1 MIYLDVHFERR
12 GKQVIIHE
20 EELYSR
26 KEMETLQLMRLKETV
41 EKVYNKVP
49 FYQNQFKER
58 NIKPA
63 GIQSLEDLK
72 KLPFTKK
79 KDLRDHYP
87 YNLFAVDMKDIVRI
101 HASSGTSGK
110 PTVVAYT
117 ENDIRNWSDMV
128 ARAIS
133 IAGGEPSGIF
143 HNAYGYGLFTGGLGI
158 HYGAE
163 RLGMA
168 TVPVSGGNTDRQI
181 TVIEDFQPTVIA
193 GTPSYVLKIAEEMG
207 QLGKNPRESSLKF
220 GIFGAEPWSEEMRKL
235 LEESF
240 AIKACD
246 IYGLSEVMGPGVAME
261 CHEAQDGLHIAED
274 HFIVEVINPDTLEPV
289 MDGEEGEL
297 VFTSLTKEAFPVIR
311 YRTGDIA
318 SITREKCKCGRT
330 TTRMSRVKGRIDDML
345 IVRGVNV
352 FPSEIEHYL
361 IQIDGL
367 SPHYQVHLHRE
378 GTLDIVELHVEI
390 NDETYQKVNSDMKH
404 EYISTIM
411 KTVQHSMKNHCLV
424 SMKVKVLAPR
434 SIPRSE
440 GKAIRVIDQRSQPVL
455 L

>member
-1 MIYLDVHFERR
+1 M
-12 GKQVIIHE
+12 IIHNE
-20 EELYSR
+20 ETYSR
-26 KEMETLQLMRLKETV
+26 TEMVTLQLARLQETL
-41 EKVYNKVP
+41 ERVYNKVP
-49 FYQNQFKER
+49 FYQNKFKES
-58 NIKPA
+58 NVIPES
-63 GIQSLEDLK
+63 ITSLEDLR
-72 KLPFTKK
+72 KLPFTIK

-87 YNLFAVDMKDIVRI
+87 YGLFAADMKDIVRI

-110 PTVVAYT
+110 PTTVAYT
-117 ENDIRNWSDMV
+117 QNDIDNWADIV
-128 ARAIS
+128 ARAVA
-133 IAGGEPSGIF
+133 IAGGEPEGIF
-143 HNAYGYGLFTGGLGI
+143 QNAYGYGLFTGGLGL

-168 TVPVSGGNTDRQI
+168 TVPISGGNTDRQI
-181 TVIEDFQPTVIA
+181 TIIEDYKPTVIA
-193 GTPSYVLKIAEEMG
+193 GTPSYILKVAEELSAQG
-207 QLGKNPRESSLKF
+207 YDPRNTSLKF

-240 AIKACD
+240 NIKACD

-289 MDGEEGEL
+289 QDGEEGEL

-345 IVRGVNV
+345 IIRGVNV
-352 FPSEIEHYL
+352 FPSEIEHFL
-361 IQIDGL
+361 IQLDEL
-367 SPHYQVHLHRE
+367 APHFQVQLKRE
-378 GTLDIVELHVEI
+378 NNLDIVELHVEI
-390 NDETYQKVNSDMKH
+390 TEAVYGQINGNMGN
-404 EYISTIM
+404 EYIAAI
-411 KTVQHSMKNHCLV
+411 KKAVQHSMKNHCLV
-424 SMKVKVLAPR
+424 SMNVKVLPPR

-440 GKAIRVIDQRSQPVL
+440 GKAIRVIDRRNEEVIAL
-455 L
+455 

>member
-1 MIYLDVHFERR
+1 M
-12 GKQVIIHE
+12 IIHNE
-20 EELYSR
+20 ETYSR
-26 KEMETLQLMRLKETV
+26 TEMETLQLTRLQETL
-41 EKVYNKVP
+41 ERVYNKVP
-49 FYQNQFKER
+49 LYQNKFKESNVIPE
-58 NIKPA
+58 NIT
-63 GIQSLEDLK
+63 SLEDLR
-72 KLPFTKK
+72 KLPFTIK

-87 YNLFAVDMKDIVRI
+87 YGLFAADMKDIVRI

-110 PTVVAYT
+110 PTTVAYT
-117 ENDIRNWSDMV
+117 QNDIDNWADIV
-128 ARAIS
+128 ARAVA
-133 IAGGEPSGIF
+133 IAGGEPEGIF
-143 HNAYGYGLFTGGLGI
+143 QNAYGYGLFTGGLGL

-168 TVPVSGGNTDRQI
+168 TVPISGGNTDRQI
-181 TVIEDFQPTVIA
+181 TIIEDYKPTVIA
-193 GTPSYVLKIAEEMG
+193 GTPSYILKVAEELSAQG
-207 QLGKNPRESSLKF
+207 YDPRNTSLKF

-240 AIKACD
+240 NIKACD

-289 MDGEEGEL
+289 EDGEEGEL

-345 IVRGVNV
+345 IIRGVNV
-352 FPSEIEHYL
+352 FPSEIEHFL
-361 IQIDGL
+361 IQLDEL
-367 SPHYQVHLHRE
+367 APHFQVQLKRE
-378 GTLDIVELHVEI
+378 NNLDIVELHVEI
-390 NDETYQKVNSDMKH
+390 TEAVYGQINGNMGN
-404 EYISTIM
+404 EYIAAI
-411 KTVQHSMKNHCLV
+411 KKAVQHSMKNHCLV
-424 SMKVKVLAPR
+424 SMNVKVLPPR

-440 GKAIRVIDQRSQPVL
+440 GKAIRVIDRRNEEVIAL
-455 L
+455 